1 MDEEIRPFGMEEYPR
16 TKENDKFELFKYI
29 CDDMLETYKTKNAD
43 YGDSFA
49 KLFKKYGMTYPII
62 HMQEKLNRIE
72 ALQAKGNDVK
82 GETYIDSLKDL
93 ANYAILTLI
102 EIYFSKK

>member
-1 MDEEIRPFGMEEYPR
+1 MKRDSCPFDIEDYTEQEIKEY
-16 TKENDKFELFKYI
+16 KFKKVCE
-29 CDDMLETYKTKNAD
+29 DMLQMYIAKNKD
-43 YGDSFA
+43 YGDSFS
-49 KLFKKYGMTYPII
+49 KLYAKYGMIYPII

-72 ALQAKGNDVK
+72 ALQEKNNDVK

-102 EIYFSKK
+102 EIEKANK

>member
-1 MDEEIRPFGMEEYPR
+1 MGNN
-16 TKENDKFELFKYI
+16 KENIFSAI
-29 CDDMLETYKTKNAD
+29 CDDMLRTYIAKNRD
-43 YGDSFA
+43 YGNSFE

-62 HMQEKLNRIE
+62 HMEEKLNRIE
-72 ALQAKGNDVK
+72 ALQQKENEVS

-102 EIYFSKK
+102 ELELSKK

>member
-1 MDEEIRPFGMEEYPR
+1 MKRDSCPFDMEDYTEQEIKEY
-16 TKENDKFELFKYI
+16 KFKKVCEDMQQIYI
-29 CDDMLETYKTKNAD
+29 AKNKD
-43 YGDSFA
+43 YGDSFS
-49 KLFKKYGMTYPII
+49 KLYAKYGMIYPII

-72 ALQAKGNDVK
+72 ALQEKNNDVK

-102 EIYFSKK
+102 EIDKANK

>member
-1 MDEEIRPFGMEEYPR
+1 MGNNKGNIFSS
-16 TKENDKFELFKYI
+16 I
-29 CDDMLETYKTKNAD
+29 CDDMLKTYIAKNKD
-43 YGDSFA
+43 YGDSFS

-62 HMQEKLNRIE
+62 HMEEKLNRIE
-72 ALQAKGNDVK
+72 ALQSNSNAVE

-102 EIYFSKK
+102 ELELNKK